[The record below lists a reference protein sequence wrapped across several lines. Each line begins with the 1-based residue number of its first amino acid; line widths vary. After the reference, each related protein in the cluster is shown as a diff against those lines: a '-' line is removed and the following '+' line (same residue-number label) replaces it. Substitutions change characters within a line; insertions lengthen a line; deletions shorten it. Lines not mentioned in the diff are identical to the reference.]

1 MFGLIH
7 FIGLCFLG
15 LFIWCMNSINQVYSF
30 SNLID
35 SLLRHLYFHTIF
47 PNIFLDKLLSFFAG
61 ISRLCTYLRI
71 YSSRIHFI
79 SQNSG
84 RILELIQQSVSQM
97 MTSWLFLSHFWP
109 LLKWASFLWGV
120 WRSWENKFKPKTEI
134 P

>member
-1 MFGLIH
+1 MLWLNSFFRIALSGLVYLVYE
-7 FIGLCFLG
+7 F
-15 LFIWCMNSINQVYSF
+15 NQVYSF

-47 PNIFLDKLLSFFAG
+47 PNIFLDKLFSFFAG

-97 MTSWLFLSHFWP
+97 MTSWLFFSHFWP
-109 LLKWASFLWGV
+109 LSKWASFLWGV
-120 WRSWENKFKPKTEI
+120 WCSWEKTLKPITEI